1 MAGMTVILFLCIAVP
16 MLPVLVL
23 LPDRRSKLFLGY
35 LLVGTAVCLIA
46 SEINAWLLR
55 MFGGDL
61 LYVTTNITPIAEE
74 ILKGLPV
81 LYFGWFFSDDRDT
94 LLSIAFATGLGFA
107 LLENLVILTQSIETV
122 TILWAFARG
131 LGAALMHSACTA
143 FVGLGISLVR
153 KRRKTFYCG
162 TFSLVIAASIYH
174 AIFNTLVQSHLR
186 ALAFVLSLLLYL
198 PQVVLRMDAIR
209 KRRAAGMS
217 DTQSRR

>member
-55 MFGGDL
+55 LFGGDI

-81 LYFGWFFSDDRDT
+81 LYFGWFFSDDR
-94 LLSIAFATGLGFA
+94 
-107 LLENLVILTQSIETV
+107 
-122 TILWAFARG
+122 
-131 LGAALMHSACTA
+131 
-143 FVGLGISLVR
+143 
-153 KRRKTFYCG
+153 
-162 TFSLVIAASIYH
+162 
-174 AIFNTLVQSHLR
+174 
-186 ALAFVLSLLLYL
+186 
-198 PQVVLRMDAIR
+198 
-209 KRRAAGMS
+209 
-217 DTQSRR
+217 